1 MGLCV
6 CVCVFF
12 MTLNYEDAQCNSNFG
27 CALMYEIEQQLYYVW
42 IFQGRQR
49 FDTMSMTM
57 PHSLQTAQVV
67 DCIMWIMPHGGL
79 YNVAGV
85 SGG

>member
-1 MGLCV
+1 MGLCLCV
-6 CVCVFF
+6 CVCF
-12 MTLNYEDAQCNSNFG
+12 MTLNYEDAKCNSIFG

-67 DCIMWIMPHGGL
+67 DCIMWIMPQL
-79 YNVAGV
+79 YMVACIM
-85 SGG
+85 